1 MTKTEF
7 LNQINKLLPNGAEI
21 LTREEIEQ
29 QQQKLVDQQVRI
41 KELEDARDK
50 AWRQGVQWAFYMLDG
65 ELYNTARQEDVIT
78 LPYSKLVQIMEEL
91 QSWHTNKEENVST
104 MDDDPCK
111 DCTNHACEWGTC
123 SQANQ

>member
-29 QQQKLVDQQVRI
+29 QQQKLVEQQARI

-50 AWRQGVQWAFYMLDG
+50 AWHQGVQWACYMLDG
-65 ELYNTARQEDVIT
+65 EVYRTARHGDIIS
-78 LPYSKLVQIMEEL
+78 LPYSKLMQIMEDL
-91 QSWHTNKEENVST
+91 KS
-104 MDDDPCK
+104 
-111 DCTNHACEWGTC
+111 WGT
-123 SQANQ
+123 SK

>member
-29 QQQKLVDQQVRI
+29 QQQKLVDQQARI

-65 ELYNTARQEDVIT
+65 ELYSTARHGDIIS
-78 LPYSKLVQIMEEL
+78 LPYSKLMQIMEDL
-91 QSWHTNKEENVST
+91 KS
-104 MDDDPCK
+104 
-111 DCTNHACEWGTC
+111 WGT
-123 SQANQ
+123 SK

>member
-29 QQQKLVDQQVRI
+29 QQQKLVEQQARI

-65 ELYNTARQEDVIT
+65 ELYSTARHGDIIS
-78 LPYSKLVQIMEEL
+78 LPYSKLMQIMEDL
-91 QSWHTNKEENVST
+91 KS
-104 MDDDPCK
+104 
-111 DCTNHACEWGTC
+111 WGT
-123 SQANQ
+123 SK

>member
-21 LTREEIEQ
+21 LTREELEQ
-29 QQQKLVDQQVRI
+29 QQQKLVDQQARI

-65 ELYNTARQEDVIT
+65 ELYSTARYGDIIS
-78 LPYSKLVQIMEEL
+78 LPYSKLMQIMEDL
-91 QSWHTNKEENVST
+91 KS
-104 MDDDPCK
+104 
-111 DCTNHACEWGTC
+111 WGT
-123 SQANQ
+123 SK

>member
-29 QQQKLVDQQVRI
+29 QQQKLVEQQARI

-50 AWRQGVQWAFYMLDG
+50 AWHQGVQWACYMLDG
-65 ELYNTARQEDVIT
+65 ELYSTARHGDIIS
-78 LPYSKLVQIMEEL
+78 LPYSKLMQIMEDL
-91 QSWHTNKEENVST
+91 KSWGASK
-104 MDDDPCK
+104 
-111 DCTNHACEWGTC
+111 
-123 SQANQ
+123 

>member
-29 QQQKLVDQQVRI
+29 QQQKLVEQQARI

-50 AWRQGVQWAFYMLDG
+50 AWHQGVQWACYMLDG

-78 LPYSKLVQIMEEL
+78 LPYSKLVQIMEDL
-91 QSWHTNKEENVST
+91 KS
-104 MDDDPCK
+104 
-111 DCTNHACEWGTC
+111 WGT
-123 SQANQ
+123 SK

>member
-7 LNQINKLLPNGAEI
+7 LNQINKLFPNGAEI

-29 QQQKLVDQQVRI
+29 QRQTTIDQQARI
-41 KELEDARDK
+41 KELEDARDN

-91 QSWHTNKEENVST
+91 QSWHMNK
-104 MDDDPCK
+104 
-111 DCTNHACEWGTC
+111 
-123 SQANQ
+123 

>member
-7 LNQINKLLPNGAEI
+7 LNQINKLFPNGAEI

-29 QQQKLVDQQVRI
+29 QRQTTIDQQTRI

-65 ELYNTARQEDVIT
+65 ELYSTARHGDIIS
-78 LPYSKLVQIMEEL
+78 LPYSKLMQIMEDL
-91 QSWHTNKEENVST
+91 KSWGTNK
-104 MDDDPCK
+104 
-111 DCTNHACEWGTC
+111 
-123 SQANQ
+123 

>member
-29 QQQKLVDQQVRI
+29 QQQKLVEQQARI

-50 AWRQGVQWAFYMLDG
+50 AWCQGVQWAFYMLDG
-65 ELYNTARQEDVIT
+65 ELYSTARHGDIIS
-78 LPYSKLVQIMEEL
+78 LPYSKLMQIMEDL
-91 QSWHTNKEENVST
+91 KS
-104 MDDDPCK
+104 
-111 DCTNHACEWGTC
+111 WGT
-123 SQANQ
+123 SK

>member
-7 LNQINKLLPNGAEI
+7 LNQINKLFPNGAEI

-29 QQQKLVDQQVRI
+29 QRQTTIDQQARI

-65 ELYNTARQEDVIT
+65 ELYSTARHGDIIS
-78 LPYSKLVQIMEEL
+78 LPYSKLMQIMEDL
-91 QSWHTNKEENVST
+91 KS
-104 MDDDPCK
+104 
-111 DCTNHACEWGTC
+111 WGT
-123 SQANQ
+123 SK

>member
-7 LNQINKLLPNGAEI
+7 LNQINKLFPNGAEI

-29 QQQKLVDQQVRI
+29 QRQTTIDQQARI
-41 KELEDARDK
+41 KELEDARDN

-91 QSWHTNKEENVST
+91 QSWHTNK
-104 MDDDPCK
+104 
-111 DCTNHACEWGTC
+111 
-123 SQANQ
+123 

>member
-7 LNQINKLLPNGAEI
+7 LNQINKLFPNDAAI
-21 LTREEIEQ
+21 LTRDELEQ
-29 QQQKLVDQQVRI
+29 QQQKLAEQQARI

-91 QSWHTNKEENVST
+91 QSWHINK
-104 MDDDPCK
+104 
-111 DCTNHACEWGTC
+111 
-123 SQANQ
+123 

>member
-29 QQQKLVDQQVRI
+29 QQQKLVEQQARI

-50 AWRQGVQWAFYMLDG
+50 AWHQGVQWACYMLDG
-65 ELYNTARQEDVIT
+65 ELYSTARHGDIIS
-78 LPYSKLVQIMEEL
+78 LPYSKLMQIMEDL
-91 QSWHTNKEENVST
+91 KS
-104 MDDDPCK
+104 
-111 DCTNHACEWGTC
+111 WGT
-123 SQANQ
+123 SQ

>member
-29 QQQKLVDQQVRI
+29 QQQKLVDQQARI

-65 ELYNTARQEDVIT
+65 ELYSTARQEDVIT

-91 QSWHTNKEENVST
+91 QSWHMNK
-104 MDDDPCK
+104 
-111 DCTNHACEWGTC
+111 
-123 SQANQ
+123 